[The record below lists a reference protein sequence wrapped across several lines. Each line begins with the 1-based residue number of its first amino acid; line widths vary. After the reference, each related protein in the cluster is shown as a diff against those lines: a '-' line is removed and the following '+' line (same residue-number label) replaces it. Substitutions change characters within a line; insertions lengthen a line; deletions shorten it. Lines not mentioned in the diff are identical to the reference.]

1 MIIILTTLPYHYTD
15 SELKKLLKSI
25 TVLVDT
31 REQKNNHILKYFDSK
46 DISYK
51 TKKLEYGD
59 YSFYL
64 PKNINLCINR
74 DMYFNND
81 ISIERKA
88 NLEELSNCFTHDR
101 SRFEAELI
109 RSYKSKLI
117 LLIEDS
123 KYQDIIN
130 NNYKTNYNNKSFLAS
145 LMAFK
150 FRYNLDITFISNKYS
165 GNYIYYNFYYYLRE
179 HLKS

>member
-1 MIIILTTLPYHYTD
+1 MINIINTLPFYYTD
-15 SELKKLLKSI
+15 KELMTLLKSI

-31 REQKNNHILKYFDSK
+31 REQKNLHITKYFDSK
-46 DISYK
+46 TISYK
-51 TKKLEYGD
+51 SKKLNYGD

-64 PKNINLCINR
+64 PANVELGIAR

-101 SRFEAELI
+101 SRFESELI
-109 RSYKSKLI
+109 RSYNSNLI

-130 NNYKTNYNNKSFLAS
+130 NNYRTNYNNKSFIAS

-150 FRYNLDITFISNKYS
+150 YRYKIDITFISQKYS

>member
-1 MIIILTTLPYHYTD
+1 VIIILTTLPYHYTD

-25 TVLVDT
+25 TILVDT
-31 REQKNNHILKYFDSK
+31 REQKNLHITKYFDSK
-46 DISYK
+46 NIPYK
-51 TKKLEYGD
+51 SRKLDYGD
-59 YSFYL
+59 YSFFL
-64 PKNINLCINR
+64 PANKELGINR
-74 DMYFNND
+74 DMFFNND
-81 ISIERKA
+81 VSIERKA
-88 NLEELSNCFTHDR
+88 NLEELSNCLTHDR

-109 RSYKSKLI
+109 RSYNSNLI

-130 NNYKTNYNNKSFLAS
+130 QNYNTEYNNKSFVAS

-150 FRYNLDITFISNKYS
+150 YRYNLDVTFISNKYS
-165 GNYIYYNFYYYLRE
+165 GNFIYYNFYYYLRE